1 MLFCHLVI
9 RFPPLPAPT
18 VKCRMIFWH
27 AMPWNAIAW
36 WYAFAFVQQ
45 TLSSPPQGREMV
57 QHILARFTYC
67 NEKFCALFF
76 RFFVSFF
83 FFRFFSVKCWNAIVC
98 VFCTPLRWKPYLSH
112 IPEDSNS
119 RFFLRKRKKKT
130 KKKNEKSTK
139 STYTIVSAIC
149 DCPPEVRRKRSMR
162 NRILPTC
169 SPLRLDCSYAFAV
182 VVCVA
187 AEYARWTNIYQTG
200 FPKQCLPNRIIFLQ
214 HFRRVGHPISLPLLH
229 QGLIIPMVQVILEG
243 HR

>member
-1 MLFCHLVI
+1 
-9 RFPPLPAPT
+9 
-18 VKCRMIFWH
+18 
-27 AMPWNAIAW
+27 MPWNAIAW

-57 QHILARFTYC
+57 QHILTRFTYC

-76 RFFVSFF
+76 PFF
-83 FFRFFSVKCWNAIVC
+83 FFFSVKCWNAIVC
-98 VFCTPLRWKPYLSH
+98 VFCTPLRWIPYLSH

-119 RFFLRKRKKKT
+119 KFFLEKTRKKT
-130 KKKNEKSTK
+130 KKNTQKKNEKSTK

-149 DCPPEVRRKRSMR
+149 DCPPEVRRKKKYAHRT
-162 NRILPTC
+162 LPTC
-169 SPLRLDCSYAFAV
+169 SHLRLDCSYAFAV

-214 HFRRVGHPISLPLLH
+214 PFRRVGHPISLPLLYE
-229 QGLIIPMVQVILEG
+229 GLIIPMVQVILEG

>member
-1 MLFCHLVI
+1 MCFCHLVI

-76 RFFVSFF
+76 PFF
-83 FFRFFSVKCWNAIVC
+83 FFSVKCWNAIVC

-119 RFFLRKRKKKT
+119 RFFLRKREKKRK
-130 KKKNEKSTK
+130 KHKKNKKRKEHQKYVHDSQCNMRLPPWSAKETK
-139 STYTIVSAIC
+139 YAHRT
-149 DCPPEVRRKRSMR
+149 
-162 NRILPTC
+162 LPTC
-169 SPLRLDCSYAFAV
+169 SHLRLDCSYAFAV